1 MDNLRATRPIG
12 LLVAVVLLSLLGPA
26 AADAAPDLR
35 AQETRFVR
43 LMNDARTSRDLRAL
57 SPSPDVAAVARRWSR
72 RMAADGTLRH
82 NPEVGRQL
90 TVEWTRWGE
99 NVGWASGGGDLG
111 AVTRRLHRGFMDS
124 PGHRANILGRF
135 NQVGVGVAL
144 DRSGTMWATMVFVQG
159 PIARR
164 PSSTTPALS
173 DIAGNRH
180 RPAITAA
187 VTRGLMDVCA
197 PRRFCPAR
205 VVTRAAAA
213 EVVARMLDLRPRRAA
228 RFDDVDAGRPSAINA
243 LAAAGIVRGC
253 TADRFCPRRPVTRA
267 QLASLLVRALPDLRP
282 VAGGRFDDLP
292 DGYVHSGA
300 INALAAAGITR
311 GCTADRFCPTGD
323 VTRAQ
328 LASFAT
334 RSLGR

>member
-1 MDNLRATRPIG
+1 MDTLRATRPIR
-12 LLVAVVLLSLLGPA
+12 LLVAVVLLAVLAPA
-26 AADAAPDLR
+26 AADAAPNLR
-35 AQETRFVR
+35 AEETRFLR
-43 LMNDARTSRDLRAL
+43 LMNDARTARDLRPL
-57 SPSPDVAAVARRWSR
+57 SASPGVAAVARRWSR

-90 TVEWTRWGE
+90 PLEWTRWGE
-99 NVGWASGGGDLG
+99 NVGWASGGGDLA

-144 DRSGTMWATMVFVQG
+144 DRSGTMWATMVFVQA
-159 PIARR
+159 PIDRR
-164 PSSTTPALS
+164 PSPATPGLS
-173 DIAGNRH
+173 DVAGNPH
-180 RPAITAA
+180 RPAITTA
-187 VTRGLMDVCA
+187 VARGLMEPCDA
-197 PRRFCPAR
+197 RRFCPAR
-205 VVTRAAAA
+205 VVTRAAVA
-213 EVVARMLDLRPRRAA
+213 EVVARMLDLPPRRAA
-228 RFDDVDAGRPSAINA
+228 RFDDVDAGSPSAVNA
-243 LAAAGIVRGC
+243 LAAAGIVEGC

-282 VAGGRFDDLP
+282 VTGGRFDDLP
-292 DGYVHSGA
+292 AGYVHSGA

-328 LASFAT
+328 LASFVT
-334 RSLGR
+334 RALDH